1 MSVKEKLLAGDSSL
15 TGLNGAVPEVADQ
28 QLSTLHNEYSLNGR
42 PNKNNLPNPTSL
54 AYKVKEDRKYLNNL
68 PK

>member
-28 QLSTLHNEYSLNGR
+28 QLSTLHIFTQIVDIISI
-42 PNKNNLPNPTSL
+42 
-54 AYKVKEDRKYLNNL
+54 
-68 PK
+68 